1 MKALVLTGP
10 RKLEI
15 RDLPN
20 PVPGPDEVVVDV
32 KACGVCG
39 TDIYLFEGQ
48 SDAFTNEYPL
58 IMRHE
63 YAEIVSAAGEN
74 IHHVS
79 IGQRDRKSVV

>member
-39 TDIYLFEGQ
+39 TDIHLFEGQ
-48 SDAFTNEYPL
+48 GGAFANEYPL
-58 IMRHE
+58 IMGHE
-63 YAEIVSAAGEN
+63 YAGIVSAAGEN
-74 IHHVS
+74 VRHVS
-79 IGQRDRKSVV
+79 IGDHISIV